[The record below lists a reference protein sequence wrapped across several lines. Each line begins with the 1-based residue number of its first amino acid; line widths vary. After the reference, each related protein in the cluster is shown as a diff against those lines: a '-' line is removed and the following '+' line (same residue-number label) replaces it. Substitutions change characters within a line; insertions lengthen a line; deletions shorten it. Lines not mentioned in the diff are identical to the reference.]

1 LDNKFRPLRDG
12 ILPSAN
18 ELLFDDEVDF
28 SARSALEKEFKF
40 HEKMIV
46 FSIDQN
52 HDLDKQHFLIK
63 SNRIFWPH
71 IDGNERRIF
80 NESLKYLFPNL
91 HFIVWDL
98 DDNLE
103 LTDFSRLPKNS
114 SDSGYSISK
123 AIVRGINTMHAK
135 MQSFDLANAQGEEK
149 KAKEIL
155 PDWAHAFGGYI
166 MTLKAFTI
174 HETKMKLLA
183 AEVDSAALANQA
195 LVRWGSMAE
204 WRRRHPSTH
213 LSKLIDKSKSKNDTQ
228 PGVNFVIA
236 NGMKHLLAKIALDSG
251 RYATALRDQW
261 FLDKSEDKIQK
272 FKESAISLI
281 VSGDV
286 SIPSLERLFKAHQL
300 RIIFPSP
307 ENLQHDLW
315 PNELWITDSQTVGPF
330 GMLLQFLI
338 DEMIFNAF
346 KNAEVINGKRKQ
358 TPILQIGYKSYPDDN
373 IAVVTFANSKKCAA
387 FKAIELNKPDT
398 IRVSRGIELI
408 RKLAD
413 IVSGSSIKYIAKK
426 DDTTLISSLIVPI
439 LNRFEESEK

>member
-1 LDNKFRPLRDG
+1 
-12 ILPSAN
+12 
-18 ELLFDDEVDF
+18 
-28 SARSALEKEFKF
+28 
-40 HEKMIV
+40 M
-46 FSIDQN
+46 
-52 HDLDKQHFLIK
+52 
-63 SNRIFWPH
+63 
-71 IDGNERRIF
+71 
-80 NESLKYLFPNL
+80 
-91 HFIVWDL
+91 
-98 DDNLE
+98 
-103 LTDFSRLPKNS
+103 DFSRLPKNT
-114 SDSGYSISK
+114 SDSSYSISK

-174 HETKMKLLA
+174 HGKKMKLLA

-213 LSKLIDKSKSKNDTQ
+213 LSQLVNKTKSKNDTRL
-228 PGVNFVIA
+228 GVNFVIA
-236 NGMKHLLAKIALDSG
+236 TGMKHLLAKIALDSG

-261 FLDKSEDKIQK
+261 FLGKSEDKIQK

-286 SIPSLERLFKAHQL
+286 SLPSLKKLFKDHQL
-300 RIIFPSP
+300 RIMFPSP
-307 ENLQHDLW
+307 ENLQRDLW
-315 PNELWITDSQTVGPF
+315 PNELWIADSQTVGPF

-358 TPILQIGYKSYPDDN
+358 TPILRLGYESYPDDN
-373 IAVVTFANSKKCAA
+373 KAVVTFANSKKCAA
-387 FKAIELNKPDT
+387 LKAIELNKPDT
-398 IRVSRGIELI
+398 IRVSRGIELT
-408 RKLAD
+408 RKLAH
-413 IVSGSSIKYIAKK
+413 IVSGSSVKYIDE
-426 DDTTLISSLIVPI
+426 DDTTLISSLAVPI
-439 LNRFEESEK
+439 LNRFVEPEE